1 MMPLLEVDD
10 LSIAFGSGPR
20 AATVVERASFAID
33 AHQTVALV
41 GESGSGK
48 SVTAMAIMR
57 LLQEPGRVAAGEIRF
72 NGLDLASLSERE
84 MAKIRGDRIAMV
96 FQEPMSSLNPLL
108 SIGAH
113 VMEPLRVHRGLSK
126 RDARARAVQLL
137 DRVGIPSAAQ
147 RIDDYPHRLSGG
159 MRQRV
164 MIAAAL
170 ACEPALLIA
179 DEPTTALDV
188 TIQAQI
194 MDLLSDLQAEF
205 GMGILFITHDLG
217 IAAERA
223 HRVVVMY
230 AGRVVERADTAT
242 LFDSAAHPYS
252 AALLRCIPD
261 DDSTDRLEVIEGSV
275 PQARE
280 LPPGCRFE
288 PRCPRAA
295 QVCRA
300 ADPALAEIAPG
311 HDAACVRPL
320 GLAT

>member
-1 MMPLLEVDD
+1 
-10 LSIAFGSGPR
+10 
-20 AATVVERASFAID
+20 
-33 AHQTVALV
+33 
-41 GESGSGK
+41 
-48 SVTAMAIMR
+48 
-57 LLQEPGRVAAGEIRF
+57 
-72 NGLDLASLSERE
+72 
-84 MAKIRGDRIAMV
+84 
-96 FQEPMSSLNPLL
+96 
-108 SIGAH
+108 
-113 VMEPLRVHRGLSK
+113 
-126 RDARARAVQLL
+126 
-137 DRVGIPSAAQ
+137 
-147 RIDDYPHRLSGG
+147 

-194 MDLLSDLQAEF
+194 MDLLSDLQSEF

-230 AGRVVERADTAT
+230 AGRVVERADTAR

-261 DDSTDRLEVIEGSV
+261 DVSSDRLEVIEGSV
-275 PQARE
+275 PSARE
-280 LPPGCRFE
+280 LPRGCRFE

-295 QVCRA
+295 EVCRA
-300 ADPALAEIAPG
+300 ADPALAAIAPG
-311 HDAACVRPL
+311 HDAACVRPI
-320 GLAT
+320 GIVT